1 MIKRKPHWL
10 KVRPPSDEAIR
21 LKRFLKK
28 LKLHTVCE
36 EAHCPNIHTCW
47 GGGTATLMLMGDI
60 CTRGCR
66 FCNVNHG
73 KPSPLDPLEP
83 QRVADAVAKLKLDYV
98 VLTSV
103 DRDDLPDF
111 GASHLAEA
119 IITIKKKYPEV
130 IVEALIPDFQGKIE
144 LLSKVVSASPEVIG
158 HNIETVERLTPKV
171 RDVRAGYR
179 QSLEVLRNVKILD
192 HKIYTKSSIML
203 GLGETEEEVIT
214 TMYDLKKARVDILT
228 LGQYLQPSPK
238 HLEVVEYIHP
248 DKFSYYKKLGE
259 EMGFLYVASGPLVRS
274 SYKAGELFDKSL
286 A

>member
-1 MIKRKPHWL
+1 
-10 KVRPPSDEAIR
+10 
-21 LKRFLKK
+21 
-28 LKLHTVCE
+28 
-36 EAHCPNIHTCW
+36 
-47 GGGTATLMLMGDI
+47 MLMGDI